1 MQDTQIYAIYRLKT
15 DLLCHSSFVGKML
28 CCVFEE
34 VCLSIKIVYDIVY
47 MNIVYDVV
55 YDVVYDIV
63 YDIVYDV
70 NMIPV
75 GFCLKNNDCRC

>member
-1 MQDTQIYAIYRLKT
+1 MQYIDSKQI
-15 DLLCHSSFVGKML
+15 
-28 CCVFEE
+28 CCVILALWGRCCV
-34 VCLSIKIVYDIVY
+34 VCLKKCLCIKIVYDIVY

-63 YDIVYDV
+63 YDV

>member
-1 MQDTQIYAIYRLKT
+1 
-15 DLLCHSSFVGKML
+15 ML
-28 CCVFEE
+28 CCVFDE

-55 YDVVYDIV
+55 YDIV

-75 GFCLKNNDCRC
+75 DFCLKNDDSLC